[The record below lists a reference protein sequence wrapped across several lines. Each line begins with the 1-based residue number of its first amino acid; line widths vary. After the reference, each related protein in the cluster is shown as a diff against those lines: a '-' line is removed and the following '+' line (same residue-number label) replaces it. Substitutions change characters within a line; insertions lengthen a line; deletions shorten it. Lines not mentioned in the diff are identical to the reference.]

1 MFPQSPAQ
9 ADGSPLV
16 IGEQKGGFAE
26 EKVSMQC
33 CPAVAG
39 AGEG

>member
-16 IGEQKGGFAE
+16 REQKGGFAE
-26 EKVSMQC
+26 EKVSMEG

-39 AGEG
+39 AGGG